1 MTIRQQGG
9 VFGRNPVF
17 NSISFVPGSGG
28 NIDSGVYTPVATGIT
43 NCDAV
48 TAYECTWVQIGNIVQ
63 VSGRVDVDATANG
76 DTLWSLTLPVPDDLT
91 AIGDLA
97 GTASRR
103 SSSLTSPG
111 SVYAGT
117 LNDRAE
123 FRMNIASTSNQEVYF
138 NFSYRF

>member
-17 NSISFVPGSGG
+17 NSIRFVPGSGG

-63 VSGRVDVDATANG
+63 VVGRVDVDPTATG
-76 DTLWSLTLPVPDDLT
+76 DTLWSLTLPVHDDLT

-97 GTASRR
+97 GTAARR
-103 SSSLTSPG
+103 TGSAQSPG
-111 SVYAGT
+111 AVYAGT
-117 LNDRAE
+117 TAEEAE

>member
-28 NIDSGVYTPVATGIT
+28 NIDSGTYTPVATGIT

-48 TAYECTWVQIGNIVQ
+48 TAYECTWVQIGNVVQ
-63 VSGRVDVDATANG
+63 VSGRVDVDATATG
-76 DTLWSLTLPVPDDLT
+76 DTVWALSLPIPDDL
-91 AIGDLA
+91 ALIGELA
-97 GTASRR
+97 GTAARR
-103 SSSLTSPG
+103 SGSAQSPG
-111 SVYAGT
+111 AVYAGT
-117 LNDRAE
+117 AADRAE

>member
-48 TAYECTWVQIGNIVQ
+48 TAFECAWTRIGNVVQ
-63 VSGRVDVDATANG
+63 VSGRVDVDPTATG
-76 DTLWSLTLPVPDDLT
+76 DTRWSLTLPVPDDLT

-97 GTASRR
+97 GTAARR
-103 SSSLTSPG
+103 SGSTTSPG
-111 SVYAGT
+111 AICAGT
-117 LNDRAE
+117 TAEEAE
-123 FRMNIASTSNQEVYF
+123 FRMNIASTSNQEIYF
-138 NFSYRF
+138 NFAYRL

>member
-9 VFGRNPVF
+9 VFGRNPTF

-28 NIDSGVYTPVATGIT
+28 NIDSGTYTPVATGID

-48 TAYECTWVQIGNIVQ
+48 TAYECMWLRVGNVVY
-63 VSGRVDVDATANG
+63 VSGRVDVDATVSG
-76 DTLWSLTLPVPDDLT
+76 DTRWSLTLPVPHDLT

-97 GTASRR
+97 GVCAQR
-103 SSSLTSPG
+103 SSSIQYPG
-111 SVYAGT
+111 TIYAGVSS
-117 LNDRAE
+117 DAAE
-123 FRMNIASTSNQEVYF
+123 FRMYAGSTSNRETYF

>member
-9 VFGRNPVF
+9 VFGRNPKF
-17 NSISFVPGSGG
+17 NSISFTPESGG
-28 NIDSGVYTPVATGIT
+28 NIDSGTYTPVATGIT

-63 VSGRVDVDATANG
+63 VSGRVDVDPTTTG
-76 DTLWSLTLPVPDDLT
+76 DTRWSLTLPIPDDLT

-97 GTASRR
+97 GTAARR
-103 SSSLTSPG
+103 SGSAQSPG

-117 LNDRAE
+117 TSEAAE
-123 FRMNIASTSNQEVYF
+123 FRMYIATSSNQEVYF